1 MNIQTTRINTANAT
15 ASGVIALRDL
25 NQKLDK
31 IAQKVSKTI
40 KIAGFRQG
48 KVPTS
53 IVKTRYKDSIEQ
65 DAQRELIQE
74 MLDSALKDLKIKPQ
88 DLIGDPLI
96 TKFDKGEEN
105 IDVEIK
111 ISIVPEFS
119 LDNITDKIPTPK
131 IPVASSKQIEE
142 RLEKLAKSR
151 ANLVESKAQ
160 TLKKGNVA
168 NIDFEGFIDGVAFEG
183 GKAQG
188 FDLEIGSGQFI
199 PGFEDSLVGAK
210 LNEQKDI
217 NVTFPKDYHSTN
229 LAGKDATFKV
239 KVNKIREYEQV
250 VIDDALAQKILS
262 KDSATLQELHENI
275 TQELNAELKNK
286 YYNDEM
292 KEKCLEALHSSV
304 SFDLPDLIV
313 EQEIDVL
320 FRNTLSRIPKD
331 ELKQYQ
337 QDPQKAKDKRET
349 FRDEA
354 KKSVKVTFIIDAIAK
369 ARKISI
375 PDNDVMSAIYYESL
389 MNGQNPKETIDY
401 YKENNLLPA
410 IKMAMIE
417 NRVLNALLDEKA
429 GINAESKSESSAKSA
444 SKESKK
450 QKGQ

>member
-160 TLKKGNVA
+160 TLKKGDVA

-313 EQEIDVL
+313 EQEMDVL

>member
-313 EQEIDVL
+313 EQEMDVL

>member
-131 IPVASSKQIEE
+131 IPVASSKQIKE

-160 TLKKGNVA
+160 TLKKGDVA

-199 PGFEDSLVGAK
+199 PGFEDSLVGTK

-313 EQEIDVL
+313 EQEMDVL

>member
-217 NVTFPKDYHSTN
+217 SVTFPKDYHSTN

-313 EQEIDVL
+313 EQEMDVL

>member
-131 IPVASSKQIEE
+131 IPVASSKQIKE

-160 TLKKGNVA
+160 TLKKGDVA

-313 EQEIDVL
+313 EQEMDVL

>member
-160 TLKKGNVA
+160 TLKKGDVA

-217 NVTFPKDYHSTN
+217 NVTFPKDYHSAN

-275 TQELNAELKNK
+275 TQELNTELKNK

-313 EQEIDVL
+313 EQEMDML

-375 PDNDVMSAIYYESL
+375 PDNEVMSAIYYESL

-429 GINAESKSESSAKSA
+429 GINTESKSESSAKSA